1 MANQTRGFGLR
12 PIGKVG
18 QNRDA
23 QGQSEYRIAAS
34 ATAIYFQDPVK
45 ALNTG
50 TIGVAAAGDQLLGS
64 LNGVFFTNTTTRK
77 PTWTNNLQASNTATD
92 ILGYVADDPYERFE
106 IKSNDSN
113 ASAQTDVFLNANIVY
128 AAGDSANYV
137 SAVRLDNA
145 TINTTNTLQLRIIGP
160 STNIGNDDL
169 GSAGVTWVV
178 NINNHFY
185 KQTTGV

>member
-45 ALNTG
+45 AINTG
-50 TIGVAAAGDQLLGS
+50 TIGVAAAGDTLLGS
-64 LNGVFFTNTTTRK
+64 LNGVFYTNTTTRK

-137 SAVRLDNA
+137 SAVRLDNS

-169 GSAGVTWVV
+169 ASAGVTWVV

>member
-50 TIGVAAAGDQLLGS
+50 TIGVAAAGDTLLGS
-64 LNGVFFTNTTTRK
+64 LNGEFYTNTTTRK

-113 ASAQTDVFLNANIVY
+113 ASAQTDVFQNANIVY

-137 SAVRLDNA
+137 SAVRLDNS

>member
-137 SAVRLDNA
+137 SAVRLDNS

-178 NINNHFY
+178 NINKHFFT
-185 KQTTGV
+185 QTTGV

>member
-113 ASAQTDVFLNANIVY
+113 ASAQTDVFQNANIVY

-137 SAVRLDNA
+137 SAVRLDNS

-160 STNIGNDDL
+160 STNIGNDDI

-178 NINNHFY
+178 NINKHFFT
-185 KQTTGV
+185 QTTGV

>member
-113 ASAQTDVFLNANIVY
+113 ASAQTDVFQNANIVY

-137 SAVRLDNA
+137 SAVRLDNS

-178 NINNHFY
+178 NINKHFFT
-185 KQTTGV
+185 QTTGV

>member
-1 MANQTRGFGLR
+1 MANQTKGFGLR

-45 ALNTG
+45 AINTG
-50 TIGVAAAGDQLLGS
+50 TIGVAAAGDTLLGS
-64 LNGVFFTNTTTRK
+64 LNGVFYTNTTTRK

-137 SAVRLDNA
+137 SAVKLDNS

-169 GSAGVTWVV
+169 ASAGVTWVV

>member
-1 MANQTRGFGLR
+1 MSNQSRAFGLR

-23 QGQSEYRIAAS
+23 QGQSEYSIAAS

-45 ALNTG
+45 ALSSG
-50 TIGVAAAGDQLLGS
+50 TIGVAAAGDTLLGS
-64 LNGVFFTNTTTRK
+64 LNGVFFTNQTTRK
-77 PTWTNNLQASNTATD
+77 PTWTNSLQANNTAPD

-106 IKSNDSN
+106 IKANNSGSQPQSN
-113 ASAQTDVFLNANIVY
+113 VFNNANIVY

-137 SAVRLDNA
+137 SAVRLN
-145 TINTTNTLQLRIIGP
+145 TSTVNTTNSLQLRIIGV
-160 STNIGNDDL
+160 STQIGNNDAA
-169 GSAGVTWVV
+169 SAGVDYIV

>member
-50 TIGVAAAGDQLLGS
+50 TIGVAAAGDTLLGS

-137 SAVRLDNA
+137 SAVRLDNS

-178 NINNHFY
+178 NINKHFFT
-185 KQTTGV
+185 QTTGV

>member
-1 MANQTRGFGLR
+1 MSNQTRGFGLR

-23 QGQSEYRIAAS
+23 QGQSEYSIAAS

-92 ILGYVADDPYERFE
+92 ILGDVADDPYERFE
-106 IKSNDSN
+106 IKSN
-113 ASAQTDVFLNANIVY
+113 ASGASQQTYVFNNANIVY

-137 SAVRLDNA
+137 SNVKLDNS
-145 TINTTNTLQLRIIGP
+145 TINTTNSLQLRIIGP
-160 STNIGNDDL
+160 STNIGNNDL
-169 GSAGVTWVV
+169 ASAGVTWIV

-185 KQTTGV
+185 KQTSGV

>member
-50 TIGVAAAGDQLLGS
+50 TIGVAAAGDTLLGS

-113 ASAQTDVFLNANIVY
+113 ASAQSDVFLNANIVY

-137 SAVRLDNA
+137 SAVRLDNS

-178 NINNHFY
+178 NINKHFFT
-185 KQTTGV
+185 QTTGV